1 MDGFK
6 EGMIDVNS
14 LLTYSTNHVVLPVIS
29 LSGFT
34 IMYLCS
40 ILHAILPVFKT
51 LCTSGLARARGV
63 LVPGVARDAKAAL
76 A

>member
-1 MDGFK
+1 MDGWIQG
-6 EGMIDVNS
+6 GMIDVDS
-14 LLTYSTNHVVLPVIS
+14 LLAYSTNHVALPVIA

-51 LCTSGLARARGV
+51 LCTSGLARARG
-63 LVPGVARDAKAAL
+63 GVSTRHGT
-76 A
+76 